1 MQFHRF
7 LPAIVAAQ
15 MAAAI
20 NMVNYDPQP
29 GVPTEFRA
37 FLEAL
42 VGQADNATATDS
54 FTDYFTSTGRQTT
67 LTKDCV
73 GPAAILKCKQGFL
86 PPDGRMTLTVPFLP
100 RYDSTSMIA
109 CAKADLFPSNLKHFP
124 NTTFVA
130 EDTADSTVYEVRGRI
145 ENNFKAG
152 NCSQIYMGFAPYS
165 YQTQYTVLK
174 TSQAGGM
181 LPNLT
186 PHPQHQVSWYHD
198 YVINPI
204 GVPSNI
210 PCDSTAQ

>member
-1 MQFHRF
+1 MQFQQCF
-7 LPAIVAAQ
+7 SIILAAKL
-15 MAAAI
+15 AAAV

-29 GVPTEFRA
+29 SVPAEFRD

-54 FTDYFTSTGRQTT
+54 FTDYFTSSGRQTT

-86 PPDGRMTLTVPFLP
+86 PPDGRMTLT
-100 RYDSTSMIA
+100 
-109 CAKADLFPSNLKHFP
+109 HFP

-145 ENNFKAG
+145 ENNFTAG
-152 NCSQIYMGFAPYS
+152 NCSQIYYTSYGNRESPFTDNTVFS
-165 YQTQYTVLK
+165 YQTQYTILK

-186 PHPQHQVSWYHD
+186 PEPQHQVSWYHD
-198 YVINPI
+198 YVIIPI

-210 PCDSTAQ
+210 PCDSLRS

>member
-1 MQFHRF
+1 MQFQQF
-7 LPAIVAAQ
+7 FSVVLAAK
-15 MAAAI
+15 MAAAV

-29 GVPTEFRA
+29 DVPAGFRN

-54 FTDYFTSTGRQTT
+54 FTDYFTSSGRQTT

-73 GPAAILKCKQGFL
+73 GPAAVLKCKQGFL
-86 PPDGRMTLTVPFLP
+86 PPDGRMTLTMSQP
-100 RYDSTSMIA
+100 A
-109 CAKADLFPSNLKHFP
+109 ANNLKHFP

-130 EDTADSTVYEVRGRI
+130 EGTADSTVFEVRGRI
-145 ENNFKAG
+145 ENNFQAG
-152 NCSQIYMGFAPYS
+152 NCSQIY
-165 YQTQYTVLK
+165 YQTQYTILK

-186 PHPQHQVSWYHD
+186 PEPQHQVSWYHD
-198 YVINPI
+198 YVITPI

-210 PCDSTAQ
+210 PCDSLAP

>member
-1 MQFHRF
+1 MQFRQF
-7 LPAIVAAQ
+7 LSLCLAAEL
-15 MAAAI
+15 AGAV
-20 NMVNYDPQP
+20 NVVNYDPEP
-29 GVPTEFRA
+29 DVPAEFRD

-54 FTDYFTSTGRQTT
+54 FTDCFTSTGRQTT

-86 PPDGRMTLTVPFLP
+86 PPDGRMTLT
-100 RYDSTSMIA
+100 
-109 CAKADLFPSNLKHFP
+109 HFP

-145 ENNFKAG
+145 ENNFTAG
-152 NCSQIYMGFAPYS
+152 NCSQIYYH
-165 YQTQYTVLK
+165 TQYTILK

-186 PHPQHQVSWYHD
+186 PQPQNQVSWYHD
-198 YVINPI
+198 YVITPV
-204 GVPSNI
+204 GVPSDI
-210 PCDSTAQ
+210 PCDSLMQ